1 MLVENPLFE
10 LALNAVLGFF
20 HSKRILR
27 RCQTRALDTHRL
39 GLCLKEFGTCI
50 TFVPQP
56 LGANQLWHLEF
67 LTGTTIR
74 MSFFVI
80 IYRDGGGKLGIPGDR
95 QGRTG
100 SNARIVSETER
111 VSVNLH
117 RRKVDCLVT
126 GRNCSTLVKRLLLG
140 LDLETALSCRLFFRQ
155 GIAAVAP

>member
-80 IYRDGGGKLGIPGDR
+80 IYLSQVATAVLLLSDSCWVLTLR
-95 QGRTG
+95 QLFLAG
-100 SNARIVSETER
+100 SSSVKEYTEE
-111 VSVNLH
+111 VSVRSVFTESSCCSFNSWSTPRSSCSALKLLFRASPRHIIYLH
-117 RRKVDCLVT
+117 
-126 GRNCSTLVKRLLLG
+126 
-140 LDLETALSCRLFFRQ
+140 
-155 GIAAVAP
+155 